1 MERYRDIIPDFDAF
15 LQVLEQPQPV
25 TVRVNRLKAT
35 PEQVAKALQR
45 RGFSVTPLP
54 WNEWLLQV
62 DGEGSVAKTLEHWL
76 GWFYI
81 QEASAATAVMA
92 LEPQPGERILDL
104 CASPGGKTTQ
114 MAELMNNTGLIVAN
128 DTNPKRLRALLANLS
143 RIGVVNTVVTQWDG
157 RNYPDLGIAFDKAL
171 VDVPCSAEGR
181 ARENPDLRHGADL
194 TFIRSISG
202 TQKGLLR
209 RALELV
215 KPGGIVVYA
224 TCTFAPEEN
233 EAVVTY
239 ALQKVP
245 SRLLPVDLPVPHA
258 PGLTEWQGRVFGEEM
273 RLCVRIYPHH
283 LNSGGMFIAK
293 LQRLGSF
300 P

>member
-1 MERYRDIIPDFDAF
+1 MERYRNIIPDFDRF
-15 LQVLEQPQPV
+15 LQVLEQTQPV

-35 PEQVAKALQR
+35 PQQVKEALRR
-45 RGFSVTPLP
+45 RGFDAISLP
-54 WNEWLLQV
+54 WNEWMLQV
-62 DGEGSVAKTLEHWL
+62 EGEESVAKTLEHWL

-81 QEASAATAVMA
+81 QEASASLAVLA
-92 LEPQPGERILDL
+92 LDPQPEERILDL

-114 MAELMNNTGLIVAN
+114 MAELMGNTGLIVAN
-128 DTNPKRLRALLANLS
+128 DTKPKRLRALLANLS
-143 RIGVVNTVVTQWDG
+143 RIGVVNTFVTQWDG

-181 ARENPDLRHGADL
+181 ARENPDLRQGADL
-194 TFIRSISG
+194 NFIRSISG

-233 EAVVTY
+233 EAVVSY

-245 SRLLPVDLPVPHA
+245 SQLLPIQLPVPHSE
-258 PGLTEWQGRVFGEEM
+258 GLTEWQGRTFGEDM
-273 RLCVRIYPHH
+273 RRCVRIYPHH
-283 LNSGGMFIAK
+283 LNSGGLFIAK
-293 LQRLGSF
+293 LQRL
-300 P
+300 

>member
-1 MERYRDIIPDFDAF
+1 MHRYRDIIPDFEAF
-15 LQVLEQPQPV
+15 METLERPKPI

-35 PEQVAKALQR
+35 PKQVADALRQ
-45 RGFSVTPLP
+45 RGFNVTPLS
-54 WNEWLLQV
+54 WNEWFLRV
-62 DGEGSVAKTLEHWL
+62 EGEGSVAKTLEHWL
-76 GWFYI
+76 GWFYM

-92 LEPQPGERILDL
+92 LDPQPGECILDL

-143 RIGVVNTVVTQWDG
+143 RLGVINTVVTQWDG
-157 RNYPDLGIAFDKAL
+157 RNYPDLGIAFDKVL
-171 VDVPCSAEGR
+171 VDTPCSAEGH
-181 ARENPDLRHGADL
+181 ARENPDLRDGADL
-194 TFIRSISG
+194 KFIRSISG

-215 KPGGIVVYA
+215 KPDGIVVYS

-239 ALQKVP
+239 ALEKIP
-245 SRLLPVDLPVPHA
+245 CELLPIDLPVPHL
-258 PGLTEWQGRVFGEEM
+258 PGLTHWEGREFDATM
-273 RLCVRIYPHH
+273 RHCVRIYPHH
-283 LNSGGMFIAK
+283 LDSGGMFIAK
-293 LQRLGSF
+293 LRKL
-300 P
+300 

>member
-1 MERYRDIIPDFDAF
+1 MERYREIIPDFDAF
-15 LQVLEQPQPV
+15 MATLEKPQPV
-25 TVRVNRLKAT
+25 TIRVNRLKAT
-35 PEQVAKALQR
+35 PEKVAEALKK
-45 RGFSVTPLP
+45 RGFDIKPTALS
-54 WNEWLLQV
+54 EWILQV
-62 DGEGSVAKTLEHWL
+62 EGEGSVAKTLEHWL

-81 QEASAATAVMA
+81 QEASATTAVMA
-92 LEPQPGERILDL
+92 LEPHPEECILDL

-128 DTNPKRLRALLANLS
+128 DTTPKRLRALLANLS
-143 RIGVVNTVVTQWDG
+143 RLGVVNTIVTQWDG
-157 RNYPDLGIAFDKAL
+157 RNYPDLGIVFDKAL
-171 VDVPCSAEGR
+171 VDAPCSSEGK
-181 ARENPDLRHGADL
+181 AREEPELRQGADIN
-194 TFIRSISG
+194 FVRSISG

-233 EAVVTY
+233 EAVVAY

-245 SRLLPVDLPVPHA
+245 CELLPIDLPIPHS

-273 RLCVRIYPHH
+273 KKCVRIYPHH
-283 LNSGGMFIAK
+283 IDSGGMFLAK
-293 LQRLGSF
+293 LRKL
-300 P
+300 

>member
-1 MERYRDIIPDFDAF
+1 MERYREIIPDFDAF
-15 LQVLEQPQPV
+15 MATLEKPQPV
-25 TVRVNRLKAT
+25 TIRVNRLKAT
-35 PEQVAKALQR
+35 PEKVAEALKK
-45 RGFSVTPLP
+45 RGFDIKPTALS
-54 WNEWLLQV
+54 EWILQV
-62 DGEGSVAKTLEHWL
+62 EGEGSVAKTLEHWL

-92 LEPQPGERILDL
+92 LEPHPEERILDL

-128 DTNPKRLRALLANLS
+128 DTTPKRLRALLANLS
-143 RIGVVNTVVTQWDG
+143 RLGVINTIVTQWDG
-157 RNYPDLGIAFDKAL
+157 RNYPDLGIVFDKAL
-171 VDVPCSAEGR
+171 VDAPCSSEGK
-181 ARENPDLRHGADL
+181 AREEPELRQGADIN
-194 TFIRSISG
+194 FVRSISG

-233 EAVVTY
+233 EAVVAY

-245 SRLLPVDLPVPHA
+245 CELLPIDLPIPHS

-273 RLCVRIYPHH
+273 KKCVRIYPHH
-283 LNSGGMFIAK
+283 IDSGGMFLAK
-293 LQRLGSF
+293 LRKL
-300 P
+300 

>member
-1 MERYRDIIPDFDAF
+1 MERYREIIPDFDAF
-15 LQVLEQPQPV
+15 MATLEKPQPV
-25 TVRVNRLKAT
+25 TIRVNRLKAT
-35 PEQVAKALQR
+35 PEKVAEALKK
-45 RGFSVTPLP
+45 RGFDIKPTALS
-54 WNEWLLQV
+54 EWILQV
-62 DGEGSVAKTLEHWL
+62 EGEGSVAKTLEHWL

-92 LEPQPGERILDL
+92 LEPHPEECILDL

-128 DTNPKRLRALLANLS
+128 DTTPKRLRALLANLS
-143 RIGVVNTVVTQWDG
+143 RLGVVNTIVTQWDG
-157 RNYPDLGIAFDKAL
+157 RNYPDLGIVFDKAL
-171 VDVPCSAEGR
+171 VDAPCSSEGK
-181 ARENPDLRHGADL
+181 AREEPELRQGADIN
-194 TFIRSISG
+194 FVRSISG

-233 EAVVTY
+233 EAVVAY

-245 SRLLPVDLPVPHA
+245 CELLPIDLPIPHS

-273 RLCVRIYPHH
+273 KKCVRIYPHH
-283 LNSGGMFIAK
+283 IDSGGMFLAK
-293 LQRLGSF
+293 LRKL
-300 P
+300 